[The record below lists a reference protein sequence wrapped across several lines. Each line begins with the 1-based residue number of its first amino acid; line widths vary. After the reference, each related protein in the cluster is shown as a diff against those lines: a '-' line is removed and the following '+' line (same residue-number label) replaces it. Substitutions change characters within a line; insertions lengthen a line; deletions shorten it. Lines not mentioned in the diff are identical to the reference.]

1 MDYISSLKVLQNRK
15 ASFDS
20 DSDMDKIL
28 GFTEKF
34 ADECGISRG
43 RKKAYP
49 HIDEMDNNVV
59 VSFDTL
65 YDTLPRGIEL
75 PDGKGS
81 VTVIIYQNPLT
92 REYVVDMG
100 IFTKGSMKPL
110 SAKFTLNRKDL
121 ESYEDFR
128 RNFYNG
134 LKEGIEKIMGEHN
147 GRISV
152 KAVRNRKAD
161 GNRIISESVREIEN
175 LIKSYESKG
184 VLDFSDVKKTVYPAK
199 RPGGLDAVSLSW
211 NFEIKNRDAKFT
223 MFITMGLWDEKDIR
237 IKYSMKSEY
246 YHMDEKVSY
255 PKSLEEALSFIEKEV
270 NLNIRGAETNPDRWK
285 MKGSSVSS
293 ARRNIKS
300 SAMIESLEDIY
311 DYMAKKDT
319 EWAYYLYDE
328 YNGDDSRC
336 VIEFGDTLTYTT
348 PEMKESG
355 ERIPRF
361 EISCRIDDE
370 GHFDMSVVDESRGYK
385 GFDVFSESMTF
396 SSRDFDSFHKEYWD
410 FFHKKGMQSLKKY
423 AQDRYGKGGEW
434 FSMRTR
440 KREKNRHH

>member
-15 ASFDS
+15 ASADS
-20 DSDMDKIL
+20 HMNRL
-28 GFTEKF
+28 LEFTEKF
-34 ADECGISRG
+34 ADECGMDSRL
-43 RKKAYP
+43 KESYP
-49 HIDEMDNNVV
+49 HLDKNNRIFMAFAKR
-59 VSFDTL
+59 SFESN
-65 YDTLPRGIEL
+65 LPRGIDVPERSDIFVEVF
-75 PDGKGS
+75 PDGKRVM
-81 VTVIIYQNPLT
+81 VTLLPSGRDY
-92 REYVVDMG
+92 
-100 IFTKGSMKPL
+100 MKVAPR
-110 SAKFTLNRKDL
+110 ADFYLNAEDSENYENFRKD
-121 ESYEDFR
+121 
-128 RNFYNG
+128 FYNG
-134 LKEGIEKIMGEHN
+134 LKETLEKLTERYMGVT
-147 GRISV
+147 SV

-161 GNRIISESVREIEN
+161 GNNIISESVREIEN

-184 VLDFSDVKKTVYPAK
+184 VFDSSDVKKTVYPAK
-199 RPGGLDAVSLSW
+199 RPGGLNPVSLSW

-223 MFITMGLWDEKDIR
+223 MFITIGLWDEKDIQ

-255 PKSLEEALSFIEKEV
+255 PKSLEEALSFIEKQV
-270 NLNIRGAETNPDRWK
+270 NLSIQGAETNPDRWK
-285 MKGSSVSS
+285 MKGSSGFS
-293 ARRNIKS
+293 AKRNVKS

-311 DYMAKKDT
+311 DYMVKKDT

-328 YNGDDSRC
+328 YNGEDPRC

-355 ERIPRF
+355 EMVPRF

-385 GFDVFSESMTF
+385 GFDVFSESMPY
-396 SSRDFDSFHKEYWD
+396 SSRDFDSFFREYWN